1 MDNLHKNYL
10 EHHGILGM
18 RWGRKMGPPYPLDA
32 SDHSAAEKKE
42 GYKKSL
48 GGGRNESLYD
58 RKEKKASSS
67 KTESKVVMR
76 RKGSDAKS
84 YEKFNNSKEAKAAKK
99 KAYDRTLEYFKEK
112 DPEYLEKITKENGG
126 KTEGLEKFQDFRD
139 KFDAFDVD
147 EWDKAE
153 KEFNKSPTKEER
165 ENERT
170 NKNLDAF
177 NKEYA
182 KAREK
187 GEMTKELIKKAG
199 KVEYDRAYERYSKTM
214 SDPDKIHEKA
224 KADQKAV
231 EDYIRV
237 NGMDEYVRP
246 DKKGMKEKAKNYQN
260 SMNQLQLNENRLAL
274 KDWELRD
281 NKDYV
286 ERLAKTLKDKDPIK
300 NKEKINNLIEQSK
313 ILDKKIN
320 EVASDASKNRVLID
334 ALLDKMDK
342 DEDIVYRTRY
352 METGAGGKDYL
363 DYSKLLTD
371 KYGKTSVLGGDG
383 GYHTVSGTAYK
394 VAAGTDRNKNKKKY
408 TDSNNKKKY
417 AHRRTST
424 YYYYY

>member
-58 RKEKKASSS
+58 RNEKKASSS

-153 KEFNKSPTKEER
+153 KEFSGNNKPTSKKE
-165 ENERT
+165 
-170 NKNLDAF
+170 
-177 NKEYA
+177 
-182 KAREK
+182 
-187 GEMTKELIKKAG
+187 
-199 KVEYDRAYERYSKTM
+199 
-214 SDPDKIHEKA
+214 
-224 KADQKAV
+224 
-231 EDYIRV
+231 
-237 NGMDEYVRP
+237 
-246 DKKGMKEKAKNYQN
+246 MKQKAKNYEKM
-260 SMNQLQLNENRLAL
+260 MNQLQRNEGNLGL
-274 KDWELRD
+274 KGWELSE
-281 NKDYV
+281 NKVYA
-286 ERLAKTLKDKDPIK
+286 EKKAAELAQEDAIK
-300 NKEKINNLIEQSK
+300 NKEKIDYWMNQSK
-313 ILDKKIN
+313 ILDKKI
-320 EVASDASKNRVLID
+320 EDVASTMSMNRAAID
-334 ALLDKMDK
+334 TLLDKMQK
-342 DEDIVYRTRY
+342 DSDIVFRTKR
-352 METGAGGKDYL
+352 METGASGKEYRE
-363 DYSKLLTD
+363 YSKLLTD
-371 KYGKTSVLGGDG
+371 THGKTTVKGGDG
-383 GYHTVSGTAYK
+383 GYHSVSGTKYK
-394 VAAGTDRNKNKKKY
+394 VAAGTDRNKAKKKY
-408 TDSNNKKKY
+408 TDPEKKKRY
-417 AHRRTST
+417 ERKYRST

>member
-48 GGGRNESLYD
+48 GGVRNESLYD
-58 RKEKKASSS
+58 RKEKKTSSS
-67 KTESKVVMR
+67 KTELKVVMR

-153 KEFNKSPTKEER
+153 KEFSGKETKAS
-165 ENERT
+165 
-170 NKNLDAF
+170 K
-177 NKEYA
+177 KE
-182 KAREK
+182 
-187 GEMTKELIKKAG
+187 
-199 KVEYDRAYERYSKTM
+199 
-214 SDPDKIHEKA
+214 
-224 KADQKAV
+224 
-231 EDYIRV
+231 
-237 NGMDEYVRP
+237 
-246 DKKGMKEKAKNYQN
+246 MKEKAKNYQRAI
-260 SMNQLQLNENRLAL
+260 NQLQTNENNLGL
-274 KDWELRD
+274 KGWELSD
-281 NKDYV
+281 SKAYA
-286 ERLAKTLKDKDPIK
+286 EHQAAKLAKKDAVK
-300 NKEKINNLIEQSK
+300 NKEKIDYWMEQSK
-313 ILDKKIN
+313 ILDKKIS
-320 EVASDASKNRVLID
+320 EVASDLTFNRAAINT
-334 ALLDKMDK
+334 LLDRMEKDK
-342 DEDIVYRTRY
+342 DIVYRTKY
-352 METGAGGKDYL
+352 METGAGGKEYRE
-363 DYSKLLTD
+363 YSKLLTD
-371 KYGKTSVLGGDG
+371 KYGKSTVRGGDG
-383 GYHTVSGTAYK
+383 GYHSVSGTKYK

-408 TDSNNKKKY
+408 TDPNKKKKY
-417 AHRRTST
+417 DRKYHST